1 MGLRLRSKARSHLR
15 SIGVRIAAARTT
27 GRNAT
32 VPAIGITTIAVAG
45 TRVSCDTAGS
55 GECALLGRR
64 RAAKTIALRT
74 NLLARARL
82 GNIASLLRALAIT
95 RRTSA
100 LNHQEAAV
108 VDRGTR
114 IDVAG
119 GVLKTTALLRR
130 LAFICHEF
138 IKISV
143 DDLARIEAQ
152 KACVARNHAL
162 GITARG
168 HRCKITGFEKLDDL
182 RPDFDG
188 VGDLLNGKA
197 HPATLLEQHVTKAC
211 SHQNPPNSRSSRAIS
226 ASTDSSA
233 ARPSSSSRTSRGL
246 EPSGGPTTP
255 FSSSM
260 SIIRPARA

>member
-1 MGLRLRSKARSHLR
+1 MGSKARRHLC
-15 SIGVRIAAARTT
+15 SIGICIATARTT

-32 VPAIGITTIAVAG
+32 VPAIGITTIAIAR
-45 TRVSCDTAGS
+45 TRVTCDTAGS

-64 RAAKTIALRT
+64 RATKTIALGT

-82 GNIASLLRALAIT
+82 GNITSLLRALAIT
-95 RRTSA
+95 RRTPA

-108 VDRGTR
+108 VNRGAR
-114 IDVAG
+114 IDVAC

-130 LAFICHEF
+130 LALICHQ
-138 IKISV
+138 IVKISV
-143 DDLARIEAQ
+143 DDLPRIEAQ
-152 KACVARNHAL
+152 KARITRNHAL
-162 GITARG
+162 RIAARR
-168 HRCKITGFEKLDDL
+168 HRCKIAILEKLDDL

-197 HPATLLEQHVTKAC
+197 HSATLLEQHVTKAC